1 MPGWPVTGRP
11 RRYNHAMIPH
21 DLTFVLGGARSGKSA
36 YAERLAA
43 DSGRPVT
50 YIATATAT
58 DDAEFAQ
65 RIAHHRARRPADWGF
80 ADAPVELAGTLA
92 RLDDPRACLLVDCL
106 TLWLTN
112 LLCPAD
118 GAPLD
123 DAQYLA
129 RVDALDAA
137 LRGARAKVIV
147 VSNEIGLGVVPL
159 GSITRRYVDEL
170 GRLNQRI
177 AALATRVTL
186 LVAGLPLDL
195 KAGAPSC

>member
-1 MPGWPVTGRP
+1 
-11 RRYNHAMIPH
+11 MIPH

-36 YAERLAA
+36 HAERLAA

-50 YIATATAT
+50 YVATATANA
-58 DDAEFAQ
+58 DDAEFER

-80 ADAPVELAGTLA
+80 AAAPVDLAGTLA
-92 RLDDPRACLLVDCL
+92 RLDDPHACVLVDCL

-112 LLCPAD
+112 LLCPLD
-118 GAPLD
+118 GEPLD
-123 DAQYLA
+123 DARYAAQVERLE
-129 RVDALDAA
+129 RALCET
-137 LRGARAKVIV
+137 RAKVIV

-159 GSITRRYVDEL
+159 GSVTRRYVDEL

-186 LVAGLPLDL
+186 LVAGLPLTI
-195 KAGAPSC
+195 KAGASSC

>member
-1 MPGWPVTGRP
+1 
-11 RRYNHAMIPH
+11 MIPH

-36 YAERLAA
+36 HAERLAA
-43 DSGRPVT
+43 DCGRPVT
-50 YIATATAT
+50 YIATAASSTA
-58 DDAEFAQ
+58 DAEFER

-80 ADAPVELAGTLA
+80 ADAPVDLAGTLV

-112 LLCPAD
+112 LLCPLD
-118 GAPLD
+118 SEPLD
-123 DAQYLA
+123 DAQYAAQVERLEH
-129 RVDALDAA
+129 A
-137 LRGARAKVIV
+137 LRHARAKVIV

-159 GSITRRYVDEL
+159 GSVTRRYVDEL

-186 LVAGLPLDL
+186 LVAGLPLEL
-195 KAGAPSC
+195 KDGAPSC